1 MEFIKE
7 QKMTKITSNNNT
19 KGMDTASP
27 EHGIEVRA
35 QYLKD
40 LSFEN
45 PRSLSIDPNG
55 PQPNISVNVEA
66 KASHLAD
73 NTYEVV
79 LNVNVEATQ
88 SDKVIFIV
96 EMIYGGIFVLNNIPA
111 EMTEV
116 VVLIEC
122 PRLLFP
128 FARNVVADIVREGG
142 FPPLLLNP
150 IDFASLYYSQKQ

>member
-1 MEFIKE
+1 
-7 QKMTKITSNNNT
+7 
-19 KGMDTASP
+19 MDAASP
-27 EHGIEVRA
+27 EQGIEVRA

-45 PRSLSIDPNG
+45 PRSLSINPDG

-66 KASHLAD
+66 KASHLSE

-88 SDKVIFIV
+88 SDKVIFIL
-96 EMIYGGIFVLNNIPA
+96 EMIYGGIFVLNNIAP

-116 VVLIEC
+116 VILIEC

-128 FARNVVADIVREGG
+128 FARNVVADLVREGG

-150 IDFASLYYSQKQ
+150 IDFAALYYSQKK

>member
-1 MEFIKE
+1 MK
-7 QKMTKITSNNNT
+7 KTTSSKATKD
-19 KGMDTASP
+19 MDAASP
-27 EHGIEVRA
+27 EQGIEVRA

-45 PRSLSIDPNG
+45 PRSLSINPDG

-66 KASHLAD
+66 KASHLSE

-88 SDKVIFIV
+88 SDKVIFIL
-96 EMIYGGIFVLNNIPA
+96 EMIYGGIFVLNNIAP

-116 VVLIEC
+116 VILIEC

-128 FARNVVADIVREGG
+128 FARNVVADLVREGG

-150 IDFASLYYSQKQ
+150 IDFAALYYSQKK

>member
-1 MEFIKE
+1 MNKTISNKT
-7 QKMTKITSNNNT
+7 TKD
-19 KGMDTASP
+19 MDPASP
-27 EHGIEVRA
+27 QQGIEVRA
-35 QYLKD
+35 QFLKD

-45 PRSLSIDPNG
+45 PRSLTIDPNG

-66 KASHLAD
+66 KASHLSD

-88 SDKVIFIV
+88 SDKVIFIL

-116 VVLIEC
+116 VILIEC

-150 IDFASLYYSQKQ
+150 IDFSALYYSQKQ

>member
-1 MEFIKE
+1 MSK
-7 QKMTKITSNNNT
+7 TKATNPTQPAESL
-19 KGMDTASP
+19 
-27 EHGIEVRA
+27 IEVRG

-45 PRSLSIDPNG
+45 PRSLSLDPQG

-66 KASHLAD
+66 KAAHLSE

-79 LNVNVEATQ
+79 LQVRAEAIQ
-88 SDKVIFIV
+88 NGQVIFLIELV
-96 EMIYGGIFVLNNIPA
+96 YGGIFALNGIPNQSV
-111 EMTEV
+111 EPILM
-116 VVLIEC
+116 IEC

-128 FARNVVADIVREGG
+128 FARNLVADLVREGG

-150 IDFASLYYSQKQ
+150 IDFAQLYQNQKKTD